1 MNFPTITRNNWMCCS
16 IILVFLALG
25 SPEPLQA
32 QENQKER
39 ITIQVKNQPIQKV
52 FDDLSK
58 QTGLKFFY
66 GEAIANRNV
75 QVNLKFKNAPVNSV
89 LNEITRQANLYF
101 KRENNTIAV
110 SLGNAGNAS
119 VPVTQDRKVT
129 GIITDERGEPII
141 GANVVVKG
149 TSNGTVTDLNG
160 QYSIEAN
167 GKSILLI
174 SYIGYLSEEVAVG
187 NNKTL
192 NIQLKE
198 DAQKLDEVVV
208 IGYGTQKRSNLSGAI
223 SKVTSEVIESKP
235 VTNVLSA
242 LQGEIPGMVIQR
254 SSGQPGNEDF
264 KMNIRGV
271 SSANGD
277 NAPLVLVDGIPGD
290 INMINPQD
298 IDAISVLKDASA
310 SIYGARA
317 AGGVVLI
324 TTKKGATGAP
334 KITYNG
340 NLSISKMTGM
350 MKAPTN
356 YEMAIMDN
364 EANIHNGSAPMYT
377 QELLDRILSNDPN
390 PIDHPLYGG
399 WKLFFTNTDW
409 MDELLNNGVQH
420 KHNLTISGGG
430 EKSNYYL
437 SAGYS
442 KQFGV
447 VKYADDNNTKYNL
460 RMNYDY
466 RITDWLKLETKVA
479 LDNNKRTDVGSNGAW
494 VIGEAILDMPNHPVY
509 NADGNF
515 FTQGGWSNAVALAKE
530 SETATFKTR
539 EMNGNF
545 RLIANIIDGLTLTA
559 QAGVNYKNKNNED
572 IAKAIPLYTWDNNI
586 TYYTGAGS
594 PEQSAV
600 DRTTEET
607 VYQNYTA
614 YLNYD
619 KNFGPDHHLDA
630 MLGMAYETEEVRM
643 FMARRD
649 NFISDELW
657 ELNLGGTGNMKNDA
671 KAEHWATGSTFARL
685 GYSFKNK
692 YILETNF
699 RYDGSSRFAPGN
711 RWRMFP
717 GVSAS
722 WRISQENFLKNSK
735 VFNELKLRA
744 SYGQTGNQE
753 GIRLYDYIQLLK
765 FRDDG
770 WGTKLIY
777 PFGNG
782 SQSQAMGLD
791 VLAGVDRTWE
801 ILENVNVGVDAAFLD
816 SRLGFSFDYFVK
828 MNNNML
834 IPVTYP
840 SMLGAEAPYS
850 NSGKLR
856 TNGFELTLN
865 WTDKIG
871 NVEYSAQFQLTD
883 AVFWQK
889 PSDFELA
896 ANDFYFSLM
905 EASQYIDKNSDIAF
919 GSGADDVSDGSY
931 LAPVNSDDWDEPW
944 KFIQS
949 TSYLLKKAEE
959 SGLTDDEIGR
969 WKAEAHFFRA
979 YNYWKLVKFY
989 GGVPKIEIP
998 LNTSSEQLYTP
1009 RSSQQEIID
1018 FIIDDLDKAI
1028 PLLPKQSQLTT
1039 EELGRTTQGA
1049 ALALKA
1055 RVSLYEGTWEKYHQG
1070 SNADMYIQSAIDAAQ
1085 ALVDSKEY
1093 ALFRDKGKESYKYL
1107 HILEGDDS
1115 KEVLLARRYYKLRV
1129 THNWT
1134 RELWFGAM
1142 VPTKNLAD
1150 MYLCNDGLPI
1160 DKSPLFKGF
1169 QYQTSEFENR
1179 DSRMEQTFIVPGSE
1193 VFFEGGL
1200 WTPTYP
1206 GFVGNSATRT
1216 GYMIRKFL
1224 DETLDAAQFI
1234 GEYDFKEFR
1243 YAEVLLI
1250 LAEALY
1256 EKNGQITDDQLDITI
1271 NDLRNRANMPHL
1283 TNAFV
1288 SANGLNMLEEIRRE
1302 RTVELAF
1309 EGYRRDD
1316 LRRWGTAETVLPLA
1330 IRGVKFVGTEYQQKF
1345 PELVIG
1351 QDIQVDSDGFIIAQP
1366 ASARKF
1372 QTPKHWLSPIPLQ
1385 QVQLSKG
1392 TLEQNPGW

>member
-1 MNFPTITRNNWMCCS
+1 MNFPTITRYNWMCCS
-16 IILVFLALG
+16 IILVFLALS
-25 SPEPLQA
+25 SPKPLQA

-75 QVNLKFKNAPVNSV
+75 QVNLKFKNAPINSV

-149 TSNGTVTDLNG
+149 TSKGTVTDLNG
-160 QYSIEAN
+160 EYSIEAN

-559 QAGVNYKNKNNED
+559 QAGVNY
-572 IAKAIPLYTWDNNI
+572 
-586 TYYTGAGS
+586 
-594 PEQSAV
+594 
-600 DRTTEET
+600 
-607 VYQNYTA
+607 
-614 YLNYD
+614 
-619 KNFGPDHHLDA
+619 
-630 MLGMAYETEEVRM
+630 
-643 FMARRD
+643 
-649 NFISDELW
+649 
-657 ELNLGGTGNMKNDA
+657 
-671 KAEHWATGSTFARL
+671 
-685 GYSFKNK
+685 
-692 YILETNF
+692 
-699 RYDGSSRFAPGN
+699 
-711 RWRMFP
+711 
-717 GVSAS
+717 
-722 WRISQENFLKNSK
+722 
-735 VFNELKLRA
+735 
-744 SYGQTGNQE
+744 
-753 GIRLYDYIQLLK
+753 
-765 FRDDG
+765 
-770 WGTKLIY
+770 
-777 PFGNG
+777 
-782 SQSQAMGLD
+782 
-791 VLAGVDRTWE
+791 
-801 ILENVNVGVDAAFLD
+801 
-816 SRLGFSFDYFVK
+816 
-828 MNNNML
+828 
-834 IPVTYP
+834 
-840 SMLGAEAPYS
+840 
-850 NSGKLR
+850 
-856 TNGFELTLN
+856 
-865 WTDKIG
+865 
-871 NVEYSAQFQLTD
+871 
-883 AVFWQK
+883 
-889 PSDFELA
+889 
-896 ANDFYFSLM
+896 
-905 EASQYIDKNSDIAF
+905 
-919 GSGADDVSDGSY
+919 
-931 LAPVNSDDWDEPW
+931 
-944 KFIQS
+944 
-949 TSYLLKKAEE
+949 
-959 SGLTDDEIGR
+959 
-969 WKAEAHFFRA
+969 
-979 YNYWKLVKFY
+979 
-989 GGVPKIEIP
+989 
-998 LNTSSEQLYTP
+998 
-1009 RSSQQEIID
+1009 
-1018 FIIDDLDKAI
+1018 
-1028 PLLPKQSQLTT
+1028 
-1039 EELGRTTQGA
+1039 
-1049 ALALKA
+1049 
-1055 RVSLYEGTWEKYHQG
+1055 
-1070 SNADMYIQSAIDAAQ
+1070 
-1085 ALVDSKEY
+1085 
-1093 ALFRDKGKESYKYL
+1093 
-1107 HILEGDDS
+1107 
-1115 KEVLLARRYYKLRV
+1115 
-1129 THNWT
+1129 
-1134 RELWFGAM
+1134 
-1142 VPTKNLAD
+1142 
-1150 MYLCNDGLPI
+1150 
-1160 DKSPLFKGF
+1160 
-1169 QYQTSEFENR
+1169 
-1179 DSRMEQTFIVPGSE
+1179 
-1193 VFFEGGL
+1193 
-1200 WTPTYP
+1200 
-1206 GFVGNSATRT
+1206 
-1216 GYMIRKFL
+1216 
-1224 DETLDAAQFI
+1224 
-1234 GEYDFKEFR
+1234 
-1243 YAEVLLI
+1243 
-1250 LAEALY
+1250 
-1256 EKNGQITDDQLDITI
+1256 
-1271 NDLRNRANMPHL
+1271 
-1283 TNAFV
+1283 
-1288 SANGLNMLEEIRRE
+1288 
-1302 RTVELAF
+1302 
-1309 EGYRRDD
+1309 
-1316 LRRWGTAETVLPLA
+1316 
-1330 IRGVKFVGTEYQQKF
+1330 
-1345 PELVIG
+1345 
-1351 QDIQVDSDGFIIAQP
+1351 
-1366 ASARKF
+1366 
-1372 QTPKHWLSPIPLQ
+1372 
-1385 QVQLSKG
+1385 
-1392 TLEQNPGW
+1392 

>member
-1 MNFPTITRNNWMCCS
+1 MNFPTITRYNWMCCS
-16 IILVFLALG
+16 IILVFLALS
-25 SPEPLQA
+25 SPKPLQA

-75 QVNLKFKNAPVNSV
+75 QVNLKFKNAPINSV

-149 TSNGTVTDLNG
+149 TSKGTVTDLNG
-160 QYSIEAN
+160 EYSIEAN

-515 FTQGGWSNAVALAKE
+515 FTQGGWSNAVAMAKE

-572 IAKAIPLYTWDNNI
+572 IAKAILIEPLV
-586 TYYTGAGS
+586 
-594 PEQSAV
+594 P
-600 DRTTEET
+600 
-607 VYQNYTA
+607 YQ
-614 YLNYD
+614 
-619 KNFGPDHHLDA
+619 
-630 MLGMAYETEEVRM
+630 R
-643 FMARRD
+643 
-649 NFISDELW
+649 
-657 ELNLGGTGNMKNDA
+657 
-671 KAEHWATGSTFARL
+671 
-685 GYSFKNK
+685 
-692 YILETNF
+692 
-699 RYDGSSRFAPGN
+699 
-711 RWRMFP
+711 
-717 GVSAS
+717 
-722 WRISQENFLKNSK
+722 
-735 VFNELKLRA
+735 
-744 SYGQTGNQE
+744 
-753 GIRLYDYIQLLK
+753 
-765 FRDDG
+765 
-770 WGTKLIY
+770 
-777 PFGNG
+777 
-782 SQSQAMGLD
+782 
-791 VLAGVDRTWE
+791 
-801 ILENVNVGVDAAFLD
+801 
-816 SRLGFSFDYFVK
+816 
-828 MNNNML
+828 
-834 IPVTYP
+834 
-840 SMLGAEAPYS
+840 
-850 NSGKLR
+850 
-856 TNGFELTLN
+856 
-865 WTDKIG
+865 
-871 NVEYSAQFQLTD
+871 
-883 AVFWQK
+883 
-889 PSDFELA
+889 
-896 ANDFYFSLM
+896 
-905 EASQYIDKNSDIAF
+905 
-919 GSGADDVSDGSY
+919 
-931 LAPVNSDDWDEPW
+931 
-944 KFIQS
+944 
-949 TSYLLKKAEE
+949 
-959 SGLTDDEIGR
+959 
-969 WKAEAHFFRA
+969 
-979 YNYWKLVKFY
+979 
-989 GGVPKIEIP
+989 
-998 LNTSSEQLYTP
+998 
-1009 RSSQQEIID
+1009 
-1018 FIIDDLDKAI
+1018 
-1028 PLLPKQSQLTT
+1028 
-1039 EELGRTTQGA
+1039 
-1049 ALALKA
+1049 
-1055 RVSLYEGTWEKYHQG
+1055 
-1070 SNADMYIQSAIDAAQ
+1070 
-1085 ALVDSKEY
+1085 
-1093 ALFRDKGKESYKYL
+1093 
-1107 HILEGDDS
+1107 
-1115 KEVLLARRYYKLRV
+1115 
-1129 THNWT
+1129 
-1134 RELWFGAM
+1134 
-1142 VPTKNLAD
+1142 
-1150 MYLCNDGLPI
+1150 
-1160 DKSPLFKGF
+1160 
-1169 QYQTSEFENR
+1169 
-1179 DSRMEQTFIVPGSE
+1179 
-1193 VFFEGGL
+1193 
-1200 WTPTYP
+1200 
-1206 GFVGNSATRT
+1206 
-1216 GYMIRKFL
+1216 
-1224 DETLDAAQFI
+1224 
-1234 GEYDFKEFR
+1234 
-1243 YAEVLLI
+1243 
-1250 LAEALY
+1250 
-1256 EKNGQITDDQLDITI
+1256 
-1271 NDLRNRANMPHL
+1271 
-1283 TNAFV
+1283 
-1288 SANGLNMLEEIRRE
+1288 
-1302 RTVELAF
+1302 
-1309 EGYRRDD
+1309 
-1316 LRRWGTAETVLPLA
+1316 
-1330 IRGVKFVGTEYQQKF
+1330 IRG
-1345 PELVIG
+1345 
-1351 QDIQVDSDGFIIAQP
+1351 
-1366 ASARKF
+1366 R
-1372 QTPKHWLSPIPLQ
+1372 
-1385 QVQLSKG
+1385 
-1392 TLEQNPGW
+1392 

>member
-1 MNFPTITRNNWMCCS
+1 MNFPTITRYNWMCCS
-16 IILVFLALG
+16 IILVFLALS

-75 QVNLKFKNAPVNSV
+75 QVNLKFKNAPINSV

-129 GIITDERGEPII
+129 GIITDEQGEPII

-149 TSNGTVTDLNG
+149 TSKGTVTDLNG
-160 QYSIEAN
+160 EYSIEAN

-277 NAPLVLVDGIPGD
+277 SAPLVLVDGIPGD

-545 RLIANIIDGLTLTA
+545 R
-559 QAGVNYKNKNNED
+559 
-572 IAKAIPLYTWDNNI
+572 
-586 TYYTGAGS
+586 
-594 PEQSAV
+594 
-600 DRTTEET
+600 
-607 VYQNYTA
+607 
-614 YLNYD
+614 
-619 KNFGPDHHLDA
+619 
-630 MLGMAYETEEVRM
+630 
-643 FMARRD
+643 
-649 NFISDELW
+649 
-657 ELNLGGTGNMKNDA
+657 
-671 KAEHWATGSTFARL
+671 
-685 GYSFKNK
+685 
-692 YILETNF
+692 
-699 RYDGSSRFAPGN
+699 
-711 RWRMFP
+711 
-717 GVSAS
+717 
-722 WRISQENFLKNSK
+722 
-735 VFNELKLRA
+735 
-744 SYGQTGNQE
+744 
-753 GIRLYDYIQLLK
+753 
-765 FRDDG
+765 
-770 WGTKLIY
+770 
-777 PFGNG
+777 
-782 SQSQAMGLD
+782 
-791 VLAGVDRTWE
+791 
-801 ILENVNVGVDAAFLD
+801 
-816 SRLGFSFDYFVK
+816 
-828 MNNNML
+828 
-834 IPVTYP
+834 
-840 SMLGAEAPYS
+840 
-850 NSGKLR
+850 
-856 TNGFELTLN
+856 
-865 WTDKIG
+865 
-871 NVEYSAQFQLTD
+871 
-883 AVFWQK
+883 
-889 PSDFELA
+889 
-896 ANDFYFSLM
+896 
-905 EASQYIDKNSDIAF
+905 
-919 GSGADDVSDGSY
+919 
-931 LAPVNSDDWDEPW
+931 
-944 KFIQS
+944 
-949 TSYLLKKAEE
+949 
-959 SGLTDDEIGR
+959 
-969 WKAEAHFFRA
+969 
-979 YNYWKLVKFY
+979 
-989 GGVPKIEIP
+989 
-998 LNTSSEQLYTP
+998 
-1009 RSSQQEIID
+1009 
-1018 FIIDDLDKAI
+1018 
-1028 PLLPKQSQLTT
+1028 
-1039 EELGRTTQGA
+1039 
-1049 ALALKA
+1049 
-1055 RVSLYEGTWEKYHQG
+1055 
-1070 SNADMYIQSAIDAAQ
+1070 
-1085 ALVDSKEY
+1085 
-1093 ALFRDKGKESYKYL
+1093 
-1107 HILEGDDS
+1107 
-1115 KEVLLARRYYKLRV
+1115 
-1129 THNWT
+1129 
-1134 RELWFGAM
+1134 
-1142 VPTKNLAD
+1142 
-1150 MYLCNDGLPI
+1150 
-1160 DKSPLFKGF
+1160 
-1169 QYQTSEFENR
+1169 
-1179 DSRMEQTFIVPGSE
+1179 
-1193 VFFEGGL
+1193 
-1200 WTPTYP
+1200 
-1206 GFVGNSATRT
+1206 
-1216 GYMIRKFL
+1216 
-1224 DETLDAAQFI
+1224 
-1234 GEYDFKEFR
+1234 
-1243 YAEVLLI
+1243 
-1250 LAEALY
+1250 
-1256 EKNGQITDDQLDITI
+1256 
-1271 NDLRNRANMPHL
+1271 
-1283 TNAFV
+1283 
-1288 SANGLNMLEEIRRE
+1288 
-1302 RTVELAF
+1302 
-1309 EGYRRDD
+1309 
-1316 LRRWGTAETVLPLA
+1316 
-1330 IRGVKFVGTEYQQKF
+1330 
-1345 PELVIG
+1345 
-1351 QDIQVDSDGFIIAQP
+1351 
-1366 ASARKF
+1366 
-1372 QTPKHWLSPIPLQ
+1372 
-1385 QVQLSKG
+1385 
-1392 TLEQNPGW
+1392 

>member
-1 MNFPTITRNNWMCCS
+1 MNFPTITRYNWMCCS
-16 IILVFLALG
+16 IILVFLALS
-25 SPEPLQA
+25 SPKPLQA

-75 QVNLKFKNAPVNSV
+75 QVNLKFKNAPINSV

-149 TSNGTVTDLNG
+149 TSKGTVTDLNG
-160 QYSIEAN
+160 EYSIEAN

-277 NAPLVLVDGIPGD
+277 SAPLVLVDGIPGD

-559 QAGVNYKNKNNED
+559 QAGVNY
-572 IAKAIPLYTWDNNI
+572 P
-586 TYYTGAGS
+586 
-594 PEQSAV
+594 
-600 DRTTEET
+600 
-607 VYQNYTA
+607 
-614 YLNYD
+614 
-619 KNFGPDHHLDA
+619 
-630 MLGMAYETEEVRM
+630 
-643 FMARRD
+643 
-649 NFISDELW
+649 
-657 ELNLGGTGNMKNDA
+657 
-671 KAEHWATGSTFARL
+671 
-685 GYSFKNK
+685 
-692 YILETNF
+692 
-699 RYDGSSRFAPGN
+699 
-711 RWRMFP
+711 
-717 GVSAS
+717 
-722 WRISQENFLKNSK
+722 
-735 VFNELKLRA
+735 
-744 SYGQTGNQE
+744 
-753 GIRLYDYIQLLK
+753 
-765 FRDDG
+765 
-770 WGTKLIY
+770 
-777 PFGNG
+777 
-782 SQSQAMGLD
+782 
-791 VLAGVDRTWE
+791 
-801 ILENVNVGVDAAFLD
+801 
-816 SRLGFSFDYFVK
+816 
-828 MNNNML
+828 
-834 IPVTYP
+834 
-840 SMLGAEAPYS
+840 
-850 NSGKLR
+850 
-856 TNGFELTLN
+856 
-865 WTDKIG
+865 
-871 NVEYSAQFQLTD
+871 
-883 AVFWQK
+883 
-889 PSDFELA
+889 
-896 ANDFYFSLM
+896 
-905 EASQYIDKNSDIAF
+905 
-919 GSGADDVSDGSY
+919 
-931 LAPVNSDDWDEPW
+931 
-944 KFIQS
+944 
-949 TSYLLKKAEE
+949 
-959 SGLTDDEIGR
+959 
-969 WKAEAHFFRA
+969 
-979 YNYWKLVKFY
+979 
-989 GGVPKIEIP
+989 
-998 LNTSSEQLYTP
+998 
-1009 RSSQQEIID
+1009 
-1018 FIIDDLDKAI
+1018 
-1028 PLLPKQSQLTT
+1028 
-1039 EELGRTTQGA
+1039 
-1049 ALALKA
+1049 
-1055 RVSLYEGTWEKYHQG
+1055 
-1070 SNADMYIQSAIDAAQ
+1070 
-1085 ALVDSKEY
+1085 
-1093 ALFRDKGKESYKYL
+1093 
-1107 HILEGDDS
+1107 
-1115 KEVLLARRYYKLRV
+1115 
-1129 THNWT
+1129 
-1134 RELWFGAM
+1134 
-1142 VPTKNLAD
+1142 
-1150 MYLCNDGLPI
+1150 
-1160 DKSPLFKGF
+1160 
-1169 QYQTSEFENR
+1169 
-1179 DSRMEQTFIVPGSE
+1179 
-1193 VFFEGGL
+1193 
-1200 WTPTYP
+1200 
-1206 GFVGNSATRT
+1206 
-1216 GYMIRKFL
+1216 
-1224 DETLDAAQFI
+1224 
-1234 GEYDFKEFR
+1234 
-1243 YAEVLLI
+1243 
-1250 LAEALY
+1250 
-1256 EKNGQITDDQLDITI
+1256 
-1271 NDLRNRANMPHL
+1271 
-1283 TNAFV
+1283 
-1288 SANGLNMLEEIRRE
+1288 
-1302 RTVELAF
+1302 
-1309 EGYRRDD
+1309 
-1316 LRRWGTAETVLPLA
+1316 
-1330 IRGVKFVGTEYQQKF
+1330 
-1345 PELVIG
+1345 
-1351 QDIQVDSDGFIIAQP
+1351 
-1366 ASARKF
+1366 
-1372 QTPKHWLSPIPLQ
+1372 
-1385 QVQLSKG
+1385 
-1392 TLEQNPGW
+1392 

>member
-1 MNFPTITRNNWMCCS
+1 MNFPTITRYNWMCCS
-16 IILVFLALG
+16 IILVFLALS

-75 QVNLKFKNAPVNSV
+75 QVNLKFKNAPINSV

-129 GIITDERGEPII
+129 GIITDEQGEPII

-149 TSNGTVTDLNG
+149 TSKGTVTDLNG
-160 QYSIEAN
+160 EYSIEAN

-277 NAPLVLVDGIPGD
+277 SAPLVLVDGIPGD

-586 TYYTGAGS
+586 T
-594 PEQSAV
+594 
-600 DRTTEET
+600 
-607 VYQNYTA
+607 
-614 YLNYD
+614 
-619 KNFGPDHHLDA
+619 
-630 MLGMAYETEEVRM
+630 
-643 FMARRD
+643 
-649 NFISDELW
+649 
-657 ELNLGGTGNMKNDA
+657 
-671 KAEHWATGSTFARL
+671 
-685 GYSFKNK
+685 
-692 YILETNF
+692 
-699 RYDGSSRFAPGN
+699 
-711 RWRMFP
+711 
-717 GVSAS
+717 
-722 WRISQENFLKNSK
+722 
-735 VFNELKLRA
+735 
-744 SYGQTGNQE
+744 
-753 GIRLYDYIQLLK
+753 
-765 FRDDG
+765 
-770 WGTKLIY
+770 
-777 PFGNG
+777 
-782 SQSQAMGLD
+782 
-791 VLAGVDRTWE
+791 
-801 ILENVNVGVDAAFLD
+801 
-816 SRLGFSFDYFVK
+816 
-828 MNNNML
+828 
-834 IPVTYP
+834 
-840 SMLGAEAPYS
+840 
-850 NSGKLR
+850 
-856 TNGFELTLN
+856 
-865 WTDKIG
+865 
-871 NVEYSAQFQLTD
+871 
-883 AVFWQK
+883 
-889 PSDFELA
+889 
-896 ANDFYFSLM
+896 
-905 EASQYIDKNSDIAF
+905 
-919 GSGADDVSDGSY
+919 
-931 LAPVNSDDWDEPW
+931 
-944 KFIQS
+944 
-949 TSYLLKKAEE
+949 
-959 SGLTDDEIGR
+959 
-969 WKAEAHFFRA
+969 
-979 YNYWKLVKFY
+979 
-989 GGVPKIEIP
+989 
-998 LNTSSEQLYTP
+998 
-1009 RSSQQEIID
+1009 
-1018 FIIDDLDKAI
+1018 
-1028 PLLPKQSQLTT
+1028 
-1039 EELGRTTQGA
+1039 
-1049 ALALKA
+1049 
-1055 RVSLYEGTWEKYHQG
+1055 
-1070 SNADMYIQSAIDAAQ
+1070 
-1085 ALVDSKEY
+1085 
-1093 ALFRDKGKESYKYL
+1093 
-1107 HILEGDDS
+1107 
-1115 KEVLLARRYYKLRV
+1115 
-1129 THNWT
+1129 
-1134 RELWFGAM
+1134 
-1142 VPTKNLAD
+1142 
-1150 MYLCNDGLPI
+1150 
-1160 DKSPLFKGF
+1160 
-1169 QYQTSEFENR
+1169 
-1179 DSRMEQTFIVPGSE
+1179 
-1193 VFFEGGL
+1193 
-1200 WTPTYP
+1200 
-1206 GFVGNSATRT
+1206 
-1216 GYMIRKFL
+1216 
-1224 DETLDAAQFI
+1224 
-1234 GEYDFKEFR
+1234 
-1243 YAEVLLI
+1243 
-1250 LAEALY
+1250 
-1256 EKNGQITDDQLDITI
+1256 
-1271 NDLRNRANMPHL
+1271 
-1283 TNAFV
+1283 
-1288 SANGLNMLEEIRRE
+1288 
-1302 RTVELAF
+1302 
-1309 EGYRRDD
+1309 
-1316 LRRWGTAETVLPLA
+1316 
-1330 IRGVKFVGTEYQQKF
+1330 
-1345 PELVIG
+1345 
-1351 QDIQVDSDGFIIAQP
+1351 
-1366 ASARKF
+1366 
-1372 QTPKHWLSPIPLQ
+1372 
-1385 QVQLSKG
+1385 
-1392 TLEQNPGW
+1392 

>member
-1 MNFPTITRNNWMCCS
+1 MNFPTITRYNWMCCS
-16 IILVFLALG
+16 IILVFLALS
-25 SPEPLQA
+25 SPKPLQA

-75 QVNLKFKNAPVNSV
+75 QVNLKFKNAPINSV

-149 TSNGTVTDLNG
+149 TSKGTVTDLNG
-160 QYSIEAN
+160 EYSIEAN

-277 NAPLVLVDGIPGD
+277 SAPLVLVDGIPGD

-559 QAGVNYKNKNNED
+559 
-572 IAKAIPLYTWDNNI
+572 
-586 TYYTGAGS
+586 
-594 PEQSAV
+594 
-600 DRTTEET
+600 
-607 VYQNYTA
+607 
-614 YLNYD
+614 
-619 KNFGPDHHLDA
+619 
-630 MLGMAYETEEVRM
+630 
-643 FMARRD
+643 
-649 NFISDELW
+649 
-657 ELNLGGTGNMKNDA
+657 
-671 KAEHWATGSTFARL
+671 
-685 GYSFKNK
+685 
-692 YILETNF
+692 
-699 RYDGSSRFAPGN
+699 
-711 RWRMFP
+711 
-717 GVSAS
+717 
-722 WRISQENFLKNSK
+722 
-735 VFNELKLRA
+735 
-744 SYGQTGNQE
+744 
-753 GIRLYDYIQLLK
+753 
-765 FRDDG
+765 
-770 WGTKLIY
+770 
-777 PFGNG
+777 
-782 SQSQAMGLD
+782 
-791 VLAGVDRTWE
+791 
-801 ILENVNVGVDAAFLD
+801 
-816 SRLGFSFDYFVK
+816 
-828 MNNNML
+828 
-834 IPVTYP
+834 
-840 SMLGAEAPYS
+840 
-850 NSGKLR
+850 
-856 TNGFELTLN
+856 
-865 WTDKIG
+865 
-871 NVEYSAQFQLTD
+871 
-883 AVFWQK
+883 
-889 PSDFELA
+889 
-896 ANDFYFSLM
+896 
-905 EASQYIDKNSDIAF
+905 
-919 GSGADDVSDGSY
+919 
-931 LAPVNSDDWDEPW
+931 
-944 KFIQS
+944 
-949 TSYLLKKAEE
+949 
-959 SGLTDDEIGR
+959 
-969 WKAEAHFFRA
+969 
-979 YNYWKLVKFY
+979 
-989 GGVPKIEIP
+989 
-998 LNTSSEQLYTP
+998 
-1009 RSSQQEIID
+1009 
-1018 FIIDDLDKAI
+1018 
-1028 PLLPKQSQLTT
+1028 
-1039 EELGRTTQGA
+1039 
-1049 ALALKA
+1049 
-1055 RVSLYEGTWEKYHQG
+1055 
-1070 SNADMYIQSAIDAAQ
+1070 
-1085 ALVDSKEY
+1085 
-1093 ALFRDKGKESYKYL
+1093 
-1107 HILEGDDS
+1107 
-1115 KEVLLARRYYKLRV
+1115 
-1129 THNWT
+1129 
-1134 RELWFGAM
+1134 
-1142 VPTKNLAD
+1142 
-1150 MYLCNDGLPI
+1150 
-1160 DKSPLFKGF
+1160 
-1169 QYQTSEFENR
+1169 
-1179 DSRMEQTFIVPGSE
+1179 
-1193 VFFEGGL
+1193 
-1200 WTPTYP
+1200 
-1206 GFVGNSATRT
+1206 
-1216 GYMIRKFL
+1216 
-1224 DETLDAAQFI
+1224 
-1234 GEYDFKEFR
+1234 
-1243 YAEVLLI
+1243 
-1250 LAEALY
+1250 
-1256 EKNGQITDDQLDITI
+1256 
-1271 NDLRNRANMPHL
+1271 
-1283 TNAFV
+1283 
-1288 SANGLNMLEEIRRE
+1288 
-1302 RTVELAF
+1302 
-1309 EGYRRDD
+1309 
-1316 LRRWGTAETVLPLA
+1316 
-1330 IRGVKFVGTEYQQKF
+1330 
-1345 PELVIG
+1345 
-1351 QDIQVDSDGFIIAQP
+1351 
-1366 ASARKF
+1366 
-1372 QTPKHWLSPIPLQ
+1372 
-1385 QVQLSKG
+1385 
-1392 TLEQNPGW
+1392 

>member
-1 MNFPTITRNNWMCCS
+1 MNFPTITRYNWMCCS
-16 IILVFLALG
+16 IILVFLALS
-25 SPEPLQA
+25 SPKPLQA

-75 QVNLKFKNAPVNSV
+75 QVNLKFKNAPINSV

-149 TSNGTVTDLNG
+149 TSKGTVTDLNG
-160 QYSIEAN
+160 EYSIEAN

-277 NAPLVLVDGIPGD
+277 SAPLVLVDGIPGD

-559 QAGVNYKNKNNED
+559 QAGVNYKNKNNE
-572 IAKAIPLYTWDNNI
+572 
-586 TYYTGAGS
+586 
-594 PEQSAV
+594 
-600 DRTTEET
+600 
-607 VYQNYTA
+607 
-614 YLNYD
+614 
-619 KNFGPDHHLDA
+619 
-630 MLGMAYETEEVRM
+630 
-643 FMARRD
+643 
-649 NFISDELW
+649 
-657 ELNLGGTGNMKNDA
+657 
-671 KAEHWATGSTFARL
+671 
-685 GYSFKNK
+685 
-692 YILETNF
+692 
-699 RYDGSSRFAPGN
+699 
-711 RWRMFP
+711 
-717 GVSAS
+717 
-722 WRISQENFLKNSK
+722 
-735 VFNELKLRA
+735 
-744 SYGQTGNQE
+744 
-753 GIRLYDYIQLLK
+753 
-765 FRDDG
+765 
-770 WGTKLIY
+770 
-777 PFGNG
+777 
-782 SQSQAMGLD
+782 
-791 VLAGVDRTWE
+791 
-801 ILENVNVGVDAAFLD
+801 
-816 SRLGFSFDYFVK
+816 
-828 MNNNML
+828 
-834 IPVTYP
+834 
-840 SMLGAEAPYS
+840 
-850 NSGKLR
+850 
-856 TNGFELTLN
+856 
-865 WTDKIG
+865 
-871 NVEYSAQFQLTD
+871 
-883 AVFWQK
+883 
-889 PSDFELA
+889 
-896 ANDFYFSLM
+896 
-905 EASQYIDKNSDIAF
+905 
-919 GSGADDVSDGSY
+919 
-931 LAPVNSDDWDEPW
+931 
-944 KFIQS
+944 
-949 TSYLLKKAEE
+949 
-959 SGLTDDEIGR
+959 
-969 WKAEAHFFRA
+969 
-979 YNYWKLVKFY
+979 
-989 GGVPKIEIP
+989 
-998 LNTSSEQLYTP
+998 
-1009 RSSQQEIID
+1009 
-1018 FIIDDLDKAI
+1018 
-1028 PLLPKQSQLTT
+1028 
-1039 EELGRTTQGA
+1039 
-1049 ALALKA
+1049 
-1055 RVSLYEGTWEKYHQG
+1055 
-1070 SNADMYIQSAIDAAQ
+1070 
-1085 ALVDSKEY
+1085 
-1093 ALFRDKGKESYKYL
+1093 
-1107 HILEGDDS
+1107 
-1115 KEVLLARRYYKLRV
+1115 
-1129 THNWT
+1129 
-1134 RELWFGAM
+1134 
-1142 VPTKNLAD
+1142 
-1150 MYLCNDGLPI
+1150 
-1160 DKSPLFKGF
+1160 
-1169 QYQTSEFENR
+1169 
-1179 DSRMEQTFIVPGSE
+1179 
-1193 VFFEGGL
+1193 
-1200 WTPTYP
+1200 
-1206 GFVGNSATRT
+1206 
-1216 GYMIRKFL
+1216 
-1224 DETLDAAQFI
+1224 
-1234 GEYDFKEFR
+1234 
-1243 YAEVLLI
+1243 
-1250 LAEALY
+1250 
-1256 EKNGQITDDQLDITI
+1256 
-1271 NDLRNRANMPHL
+1271 
-1283 TNAFV
+1283 
-1288 SANGLNMLEEIRRE
+1288 
-1302 RTVELAF
+1302 
-1309 EGYRRDD
+1309 
-1316 LRRWGTAETVLPLA
+1316 
-1330 IRGVKFVGTEYQQKF
+1330 
-1345 PELVIG
+1345 
-1351 QDIQVDSDGFIIAQP
+1351 
-1366 ASARKF
+1366 
-1372 QTPKHWLSPIPLQ
+1372 
-1385 QVQLSKG
+1385 
-1392 TLEQNPGW
+1392 

>member
-1 MNFPTITRNNWMCCS
+1 MNFPTITRYNWMCCS
-16 IILVFLALG
+16 IILVFLALS
-25 SPEPLQA
+25 SPKPLQA

-75 QVNLKFKNAPVNSV
+75 QVNLKFKNAPINSV

-149 TSNGTVTDLNG
+149 TSKGTVTDLNG
-160 QYSIEAN
+160 EYSIEAN

-277 NAPLVLVDGIPGD
+277 SAPLVLVDGIPGD

-586 TYYTGAGS
+586 TYYTC
-594 PEQSAV
+594 
-600 DRTTEET
+600 
-607 VYQNYTA
+607 
-614 YLNYD
+614 L
-619 KNFGPDHHLDA
+619 
-630 MLGMAYETEEVRM
+630 
-643 FMARRD
+643 
-649 NFISDELW
+649 
-657 ELNLGGTGNMKNDA
+657 
-671 KAEHWATGSTFARL
+671 
-685 GYSFKNK
+685 
-692 YILETNF
+692 
-699 RYDGSSRFAPGN
+699 
-711 RWRMFP
+711 
-717 GVSAS
+717 
-722 WRISQENFLKNSK
+722 
-735 VFNELKLRA
+735 
-744 SYGQTGNQE
+744 
-753 GIRLYDYIQLLK
+753 
-765 FRDDG
+765 
-770 WGTKLIY
+770 
-777 PFGNG
+777 
-782 SQSQAMGLD
+782 
-791 VLAGVDRTWE
+791 
-801 ILENVNVGVDAAFLD
+801 
-816 SRLGFSFDYFVK
+816 
-828 MNNNML
+828 
-834 IPVTYP
+834 
-840 SMLGAEAPYS
+840 
-850 NSGKLR
+850 
-856 TNGFELTLN
+856 
-865 WTDKIG
+865 
-871 NVEYSAQFQLTD
+871 
-883 AVFWQK
+883 
-889 PSDFELA
+889 
-896 ANDFYFSLM
+896 
-905 EASQYIDKNSDIAF
+905 
-919 GSGADDVSDGSY
+919 
-931 LAPVNSDDWDEPW
+931 
-944 KFIQS
+944 
-949 TSYLLKKAEE
+949 
-959 SGLTDDEIGR
+959 
-969 WKAEAHFFRA
+969 
-979 YNYWKLVKFY
+979 
-989 GGVPKIEIP
+989 
-998 LNTSSEQLYTP
+998 LYT
-1009 RSSQQEIID
+1009 
-1018 FIIDDLDKAI
+1018 
-1028 PLLPKQSQLTT
+1028 
-1039 EELGRTTQGA
+1039 
-1049 ALALKA
+1049 
-1055 RVSLYEGTWEKYHQG
+1055 
-1070 SNADMYIQSAIDAAQ
+1070 
-1085 ALVDSKEY
+1085 
-1093 ALFRDKGKESYKYL
+1093 
-1107 HILEGDDS
+1107 
-1115 KEVLLARRYYKLRV
+1115 
-1129 THNWT
+1129 
-1134 RELWFGAM
+1134 
-1142 VPTKNLAD
+1142 
-1150 MYLCNDGLPI
+1150 
-1160 DKSPLFKGF
+1160 SP
-1169 QYQTSEFENR
+1169 SPR
-1179 DSRMEQTFIVPGSE
+1179 DS
-1193 VFFEGGL
+1193 
-1200 WTPTYP
+1200 
-1206 GFVGNSATRT
+1206 
-1216 GYMIRKFL
+1216 
-1224 DETLDAAQFI
+1224 
-1234 GEYDFKEFR
+1234 
-1243 YAEVLLI
+1243 
-1250 LAEALY
+1250 
-1256 EKNGQITDDQLDITI
+1256 
-1271 NDLRNRANMPHL
+1271 
-1283 TNAFV
+1283 
-1288 SANGLNMLEEIRRE
+1288 
-1302 RTVELAF
+1302 
-1309 EGYRRDD
+1309 
-1316 LRRWGTAETVLPLA
+1316 
-1330 IRGVKFVGTEYQQKF
+1330 
-1345 PELVIG
+1345 
-1351 QDIQVDSDGFIIAQP
+1351 
-1366 ASARKF
+1366 
-1372 QTPKHWLSPIPLQ
+1372 
-1385 QVQLSKG
+1385 
-1392 TLEQNPGW
+1392 

>member
-1 MNFPTITRNNWMCCS
+1 M
-16 IILVFLALG
+16 
-25 SPEPLQA
+25 
-32 QENQKER
+32 
-39 ITIQVKNQPIQKV
+39 
-52 FDDLSK
+52 
-58 QTGLKFFY
+58 
-66 GEAIANRNV
+66 
-75 QVNLKFKNAPVNSV
+75 
-89 LNEITRQANLYF
+89 NEITRQANLYF

-149 TSNGTVTDLNG
+149 TSKGTVTDLNG
-160 QYSIEAN
+160 EYSIEAN

-643 FMARRD
+643 FMHAV
-649 NFISDELW
+649 I
-657 ELNLGGTGNMKNDA
+657 T
-671 KAEHWATGSTFARL
+671 
-685 GYSFKNK
+685 
-692 YILETNF
+692 
-699 RYDGSSRFAPGN
+699 SSR
-711 RWRMFP
+711 M
-717 GVSAS
+717 SC
-722 WRISQENFLKNSK
+722 
-735 VFNELKLRA
+735 
-744 SYGQTGNQE
+744 
-753 GIRLYDYIQLLK
+753 
-765 FRDDG
+765 
-770 WGTKLIY
+770 
-777 PFGNG
+777 G
-782 SQSQAMGLD
+782 SL
-791 VLAGVDRTWE
+791 
-801 ILENVNVGVDAAFLD
+801 
-816 SRLGFSFDYFVK
+816 
-828 MNNNML
+828 
-834 IPVTYP
+834 
-840 SMLGAEAPYS
+840 
-850 NSGKLR
+850 
-856 TNGFELTLN
+856 
-865 WTDKIG
+865 
-871 NVEYSAQFQLTD
+871 
-883 AVFWQK
+883 
-889 PSDFELA
+889 
-896 ANDFYFSLM
+896 
-905 EASQYIDKNSDIAF
+905 
-919 GSGADDVSDGSY
+919 
-931 LAPVNSDDWDEPW
+931 
-944 KFIQS
+944 
-949 TSYLLKKAEE
+949 
-959 SGLTDDEIGR
+959 
-969 WKAEAHFFRA
+969 
-979 YNYWKLVKFY
+979 
-989 GGVPKIEIP
+989 
-998 LNTSSEQLYTP
+998 
-1009 RSSQQEIID
+1009 
-1018 FIIDDLDKAI
+1018 
-1028 PLLPKQSQLTT
+1028 
-1039 EELGRTTQGA
+1039 
-1049 ALALKA
+1049 
-1055 RVSLYEGTWEKYHQG
+1055 
-1070 SNADMYIQSAIDAAQ
+1070 
-1085 ALVDSKEY
+1085 
-1093 ALFRDKGKESYKYL
+1093 
-1107 HILEGDDS
+1107 
-1115 KEVLLARRYYKLRV
+1115 
-1129 THNWT
+1129 
-1134 RELWFGAM
+1134 
-1142 VPTKNLAD
+1142 
-1150 MYLCNDGLPI
+1150 
-1160 DKSPLFKGF
+1160 
-1169 QYQTSEFENR
+1169 TSEAR
-1179 DSRMEQTFIVPGSE
+1179 
-1193 VFFEGGL
+1193 
-1200 WTPTYP
+1200 
-1206 GFVGNSATRT
+1206 
-1216 GYMIRKFL
+1216 
-1224 DETLDAAQFI
+1224 
-1234 GEYDFKEFR
+1234 
-1243 YAEVLLI
+1243 
-1250 LAEALY
+1250 
-1256 EKNGQITDDQLDITI
+1256 
-1271 NDLRNRANMPHL
+1271 
-1283 TNAFV
+1283 
-1288 SANGLNMLEEIRRE
+1288 EI
-1302 RTVELAF
+1302 
-1309 EGYRRDD
+1309 
-1316 LRRWGTAETVLPLA
+1316 
-1330 IRGVKFVGTEYQQKF
+1330 
-1345 PELVIG
+1345 
-1351 QDIQVDSDGFIIAQP
+1351 
-1366 ASARKF
+1366 
-1372 QTPKHWLSPIPLQ
+1372 
-1385 QVQLSKG
+1385 
-1392 TLEQNPGW
+1392 

>member
-1 MNFPTITRNNWMCCS
+1 MNFPTITRYNWMCCS
-16 IILVFLALG
+16 IILVFLALS
-25 SPEPLQA
+25 SPKPLQA

-75 QVNLKFKNAPVNSV
+75 QVNLKFKNAPINSV

-149 TSNGTVTDLNG
+149 TSKGTVTDLNG
-160 QYSIEAN
+160 EYSIEAN

-310 SIYGARA
+310 SIYALSLPG
-317 AGGVVLI
+317 
-324 TTKKGATGAP
+324 TMGATGAP

-572 IAKAIPLYTWDNNI
+572 IAKAIPLYTWQI
-586 TYYTGAGS
+586 
-594 PEQSAV
+594 
-600 DRTTEET
+600 
-607 VYQNYTA
+607 
-614 YLNYD
+614 
-619 KNFGPDHHLDA
+619 
-630 MLGMAYETEEVRM
+630 
-643 FMARRD
+643 
-649 NFISDELW
+649 
-657 ELNLGGTGNMKNDA
+657 
-671 KAEHWATGSTFARL
+671 
-685 GYSFKNK
+685 
-692 YILETNF
+692 
-699 RYDGSSRFAPGN
+699 AP
-711 RWRMFP
+711 
-717 GVSAS
+717 
-722 WRISQENFLKNSK
+722 
-735 VFNELKLRA
+735 
-744 SYGQTGNQE
+744 
-753 GIRLYDYIQLLK
+753 
-765 FRDDG
+765 
-770 WGTKLIY
+770 
-777 PFGNG
+777 
-782 SQSQAMGLD
+782 
-791 VLAGVDRTWE
+791 
-801 ILENVNVGVDAAFLD
+801 
-816 SRLGFSFDYFVK
+816 
-828 MNNNML
+828 
-834 IPVTYP
+834 
-840 SMLGAEAPYS
+840 
-850 NSGKLR
+850 
-856 TNGFELTLN
+856 
-865 WTDKIG
+865 
-871 NVEYSAQFQLTD
+871 
-883 AVFWQK
+883 
-889 PSDFELA
+889 
-896 ANDFYFSLM
+896 
-905 EASQYIDKNSDIAF
+905 
-919 GSGADDVSDGSY
+919 
-931 LAPVNSDDWDEPW
+931 
-944 KFIQS
+944 
-949 TSYLLKKAEE
+949 
-959 SGLTDDEIGR
+959 
-969 WKAEAHFFRA
+969 
-979 YNYWKLVKFY
+979 
-989 GGVPKIEIP
+989 
-998 LNTSSEQLYTP
+998 
-1009 RSSQQEIID
+1009 
-1018 FIIDDLDKAI
+1018 
-1028 PLLPKQSQLTT
+1028 
-1039 EELGRTTQGA
+1039 
-1049 ALALKA
+1049 
-1055 RVSLYEGTWEKYHQG
+1055 
-1070 SNADMYIQSAIDAAQ
+1070 
-1085 ALVDSKEY
+1085 
-1093 ALFRDKGKESYKYL
+1093 
-1107 HILEGDDS
+1107 
-1115 KEVLLARRYYKLRV
+1115 
-1129 THNWT
+1129 
-1134 RELWFGAM
+1134 
-1142 VPTKNLAD
+1142 
-1150 MYLCNDGLPI
+1150 
-1160 DKSPLFKGF
+1160 
-1169 QYQTSEFENR
+1169 
-1179 DSRMEQTFIVPGSE
+1179 
-1193 VFFEGGL
+1193 
-1200 WTPTYP
+1200 
-1206 GFVGNSATRT
+1206 
-1216 GYMIRKFL
+1216 
-1224 DETLDAAQFI
+1224 
-1234 GEYDFKEFR
+1234 
-1243 YAEVLLI
+1243 
-1250 LAEALY
+1250 
-1256 EKNGQITDDQLDITI
+1256 
-1271 NDLRNRANMPHL
+1271 
-1283 TNAFV
+1283 
-1288 SANGLNMLEEIRRE
+1288 
-1302 RTVELAF
+1302 
-1309 EGYRRDD
+1309 
-1316 LRRWGTAETVLPLA
+1316 
-1330 IRGVKFVGTEYQQKF
+1330 
-1345 PELVIG
+1345 
-1351 QDIQVDSDGFIIAQP
+1351 
-1366 ASARKF
+1366 
-1372 QTPKHWLSPIPLQ
+1372 
-1385 QVQLSKG
+1385 
-1392 TLEQNPGW
+1392 

>member
-16 IILVFLALG
+16 IILGFLALG

-198 DAQKLDEVVV
+198 DTQKLDEVVV

-223 SKVTSEVIESKP
+223 SKISSEVIDSKP

-242 LQGEIPGMVIQR
+242 LQGEIPGMVVQR
-254 SSGQPGNEDF
+254 TSGQPGNEEFDL
-264 KMNIRGV
+264 NVRGA
-271 SSANGD
+271 SSTNGG
-277 NAPLVLVDGIPGD
+277 NTPLVLVDGIPGD
-290 INMINPQD
+290 MNMINPQD
-298 IDAISVLKDASA
+298 IEAISVLKDASA
-310 SIYGARA
+310 SIYGSRA

-324 TTKKGATGAP
+324 TTKKGKSGAP
-334 KITYNG
+334 KLTYNG
-340 NLSISKMTGM
+340 NLAITKMTGI

-364 EANIHNGSAPMYT
+364 EANIHNGAAPLYT
-377 QELLDRILSNDPN
+377 QELLDRILANDPN
-390 PIDHPLYGG
+390 PIDHPTQPG

-409 MDELLNNGVQH
+409 MDELLTNGVQH
-420 KHNLTISGGG
+420 RHNLTISGGG

-466 RITDWLKLETKVA
+466 RLAKWLKLETKVS
-479 LDNNKRTDVGSNGAW
+479 LDNQKRTDIGSNGAW
-494 VIGEAILDMPNHPVY
+494 VIGEAMFDMPNFPIY
-509 NADGNF
+509 NANGEF
-515 FTQGGWSNAVALAKE
+515 FTQGGWSNAIALAKE
-530 SETATFKTR
+530 SETATFNTR

-545 RLIANIIDGLTLTA
+545 RLIADITDGLVFNA
-559 QAGVNYKNKNNED
+559 QVGLNYKNKNNED
-572 IAKAIPLYTWDNNI
+572 IAKAIPLYTWDGDIN
-586 TYYTGAGS
+586 YYTGAGS

-607 VYQNYTA
+607 IYQNYTA
-614 YLNYD
+614 YLNYN
-619 KNFGPDHHLDA
+619 KNFGLDHHLDA
-630 MLGMAYETEEVRM
+630 MLGMAYEAEEVRM

-649 NFISDELW
+649 NFITDELW

-671 KAEHWATGSTFARL
+671 RAEHWATSSAFARI

-722 WRISQENFLKNSK
+722 WRISQEEFLKSSK

-770 WGTKLIY
+770 WGTKLTY
-777 PFGNG
+777 PFGSG
-782 SQSQAMGLD
+782 SQTQAMGLD
-791 VLAGVDRTWE
+791 VLAGVNRTWE
-801 ILENVNVGVDAAFLD
+801 ILENINAGIDAAFLD

-840 SMLGAEAPYS
+840 SMLGATPPDT

-871 NVEYSAQFQLTD
+871 NVEYSAQFQLSD
-883 AVFWQK
+883 A
-889 PSDFELA
+889 
-896 ANDFYFSLM
+896 
-905 EASQYIDKNSDIAF
+905 KN
-919 GSGADDVSDGSY
+919 
-931 LAPVNSDDWDEPW
+931 
-944 KFIQS
+944 
-949 TSYLLKKAEE
+949 
-959 SGLTDDEIGR
+959 
-969 WKAEAHFFRA
+969 
-979 YNYWKLVKFY
+979 KLVEY
-989 GGVPKIEIP
+989 GGSDTYELG
-998 LNTSSEQLYTP
+998 LNKTREGYPINSYFAYVYDGVVKDQA
-1009 RSSQQEIID
+1009 
-1018 FIIDDLDKAI
+1018 DLDAYKK
-1028 PLLPKQSQLTT
+1028 L
-1039 EELGRTTQGA
+1039 
-1049 ALALKA
+1049 
-1055 RVSLYEGTWEKYHQG
+1055 EGVP
-1070 SNADMYIQSAIDAAQ
+1070 SNIGIGDAKFKD
-1085 ALVDSKEY
+1085 LNGDGKISTY
-1093 ALFRDKGKESYKYL
+1093 GDK
-1107 HILEGDDS
+1107 EGDDGDAKYVGS
-1115 KEVLLARRYYKLRV
+1115 TTPRYTFGLNLGAKWNNFDISVFFQGVAKRTLFREGEFSMPWSDWWRYPPQFYYGQTWNEDRQDAYYPRLTHGDIRHWNYQASTMQKINAAYVRLKNIQIGYTLPKSLLQKIGIERTRFYVSGQDLFEIHGVKGGWDPESDTGGFNYPFQRYYS
-1129 THNWT
+1129 
-1134 RELWFGAM
+1134 FG
-1142 VPTKNLAD
+1142 
-1150 MYLCNDGLPI
+1150 I
-1160 DKSPLFKGF
+1160 DL
-1169 QYQTSEFENR
+1169 
-1179 DSRMEQTFIVPGSE
+1179 TF
-1193 VFFEGGL
+1193 
-1200 WTPTYP
+1200 
-1206 GFVGNSATRT
+1206 
-1216 GYMIRKFL
+1216 
-1224 DETLDAAQFI
+1224 
-1234 GEYDFKEFR
+1234 
-1243 YAEVLLI
+1243 
-1250 LAEALY
+1250 
-1256 EKNGQITDDQLDITI
+1256 
-1271 NDLRNRANMPHL
+1271 
-1283 TNAFV
+1283 
-1288 SANGLNMLEEIRRE
+1288 
-1302 RTVELAF
+1302 
-1309 EGYRRDD
+1309 
-1316 LRRWGTAETVLPLA
+1316 
-1330 IRGVKFVGTEYQQKF
+1330 
-1345 PELVIG
+1345 
-1351 QDIQVDSDGFIIAQP
+1351 
-1366 ASARKF
+1366 
-1372 QTPKHWLSPIPLQ
+1372 
-1385 QVQLSKG
+1385 
-1392 TLEQNPGW
+1392 

>member
-1 MNFPTITRNNWMCCS
+1 MNFPTITRYNWMCCS
-16 IILVFLALG
+16 IILVFLALS
-25 SPEPLQA
+25 SPKPLQA

-75 QVNLKFKNAPVNSV
+75 QVNLKFKNAPINSV

-149 TSNGTVTDLNG
+149 TSKGTVTDLNG
-160 QYSIEAN
+160 EYSIEAN

-277 NAPLVLVDGIPGD
+277 SAPLVLVDGIPGD

-572 IAKAIPLYTWDNNI
+572 IAKAIPLYT
-586 TYYTGAGS
+586 
-594 PEQSAV
+594 
-600 DRTTEET
+600 
-607 VYQNYTA
+607 
-614 YLNYD
+614 
-619 KNFGPDHHLDA
+619 
-630 MLGMAYETEEVRM
+630 
-643 FMARRD
+643 
-649 NFISDELW
+649 
-657 ELNLGGTGNMKNDA
+657 
-671 KAEHWATGSTFARL
+671 
-685 GYSFKNK
+685 
-692 YILETNF
+692 
-699 RYDGSSRFAPGN
+699 
-711 RWRMFP
+711 
-717 GVSAS
+717 
-722 WRISQENFLKNSK
+722 
-735 VFNELKLRA
+735 
-744 SYGQTGNQE
+744 
-753 GIRLYDYIQLLK
+753 
-765 FRDDG
+765 
-770 WGTKLIY
+770 
-777 PFGNG
+777 
-782 SQSQAMGLD
+782 
-791 VLAGVDRTWE
+791 
-801 ILENVNVGVDAAFLD
+801 
-816 SRLGFSFDYFVK
+816 
-828 MNNNML
+828 
-834 IPVTYP
+834 
-840 SMLGAEAPYS
+840 
-850 NSGKLR
+850 
-856 TNGFELTLN
+856 
-865 WTDKIG
+865 
-871 NVEYSAQFQLTD
+871 
-883 AVFWQK
+883 
-889 PSDFELA
+889 
-896 ANDFYFSLM
+896 
-905 EASQYIDKNSDIAF
+905 
-919 GSGADDVSDGSY
+919 
-931 LAPVNSDDWDEPW
+931 
-944 KFIQS
+944 
-949 TSYLLKKAEE
+949 
-959 SGLTDDEIGR
+959 
-969 WKAEAHFFRA
+969 
-979 YNYWKLVKFY
+979 
-989 GGVPKIEIP
+989 
-998 LNTSSEQLYTP
+998 
-1009 RSSQQEIID
+1009 
-1018 FIIDDLDKAI
+1018 
-1028 PLLPKQSQLTT
+1028 
-1039 EELGRTTQGA
+1039 
-1049 ALALKA
+1049 
-1055 RVSLYEGTWEKYHQG
+1055 
-1070 SNADMYIQSAIDAAQ
+1070 
-1085 ALVDSKEY
+1085 
-1093 ALFRDKGKESYKYL
+1093 
-1107 HILEGDDS
+1107 
-1115 KEVLLARRYYKLRV
+1115 
-1129 THNWT
+1129 
-1134 RELWFGAM
+1134 
-1142 VPTKNLAD
+1142 
-1150 MYLCNDGLPI
+1150 
-1160 DKSPLFKGF
+1160 
-1169 QYQTSEFENR
+1169 
-1179 DSRMEQTFIVPGSE
+1179 
-1193 VFFEGGL
+1193 
-1200 WTPTYP
+1200 
-1206 GFVGNSATRT
+1206 
-1216 GYMIRKFL
+1216 
-1224 DETLDAAQFI
+1224 
-1234 GEYDFKEFR
+1234 
-1243 YAEVLLI
+1243 
-1250 LAEALY
+1250 
-1256 EKNGQITDDQLDITI
+1256 
-1271 NDLRNRANMPHL
+1271 
-1283 TNAFV
+1283 
-1288 SANGLNMLEEIRRE
+1288 
-1302 RTVELAF
+1302 
-1309 EGYRRDD
+1309 
-1316 LRRWGTAETVLPLA
+1316 
-1330 IRGVKFVGTEYQQKF
+1330 
-1345 PELVIG
+1345 
-1351 QDIQVDSDGFIIAQP
+1351 
-1366 ASARKF
+1366 
-1372 QTPKHWLSPIPLQ
+1372 
-1385 QVQLSKG
+1385 
-1392 TLEQNPGW
+1392 

>member
-1 MNFPTITRNNWMCCS
+1 MNFPTITRYNWMCCS
-16 IILVFLALG
+16 IILVFLALS

-75 QVNLKFKNAPVNSV
+75 QVNLKFKNAPINSV

-129 GIITDERGEPII
+129 GIITDEQGEPII

-149 TSNGTVTDLNG
+149 TSKGTVTDLNG
-160 QYSIEAN
+160 EYSIEAN

-277 NAPLVLVDGIPGD
+277 SAPLVLVDGIPGD

-377 QELLDRILSNDPN
+377 QELLDRILPNHPN

-586 TYYTGAGS
+586 T
-594 PEQSAV
+594 
-600 DRTTEET
+600 
-607 VYQNYTA
+607 
-614 YLNYD
+614 
-619 KNFGPDHHLDA
+619 
-630 MLGMAYETEEVRM
+630 
-643 FMARRD
+643 
-649 NFISDELW
+649 
-657 ELNLGGTGNMKNDA
+657 
-671 KAEHWATGSTFARL
+671 
-685 GYSFKNK
+685 
-692 YILETNF
+692 
-699 RYDGSSRFAPGN
+699 
-711 RWRMFP
+711 
-717 GVSAS
+717 
-722 WRISQENFLKNSK
+722 
-735 VFNELKLRA
+735 
-744 SYGQTGNQE
+744 
-753 GIRLYDYIQLLK
+753 
-765 FRDDG
+765 
-770 WGTKLIY
+770 
-777 PFGNG
+777 
-782 SQSQAMGLD
+782 
-791 VLAGVDRTWE
+791 
-801 ILENVNVGVDAAFLD
+801 
-816 SRLGFSFDYFVK
+816 
-828 MNNNML
+828 
-834 IPVTYP
+834 
-840 SMLGAEAPYS
+840 
-850 NSGKLR
+850 
-856 TNGFELTLN
+856 
-865 WTDKIG
+865 
-871 NVEYSAQFQLTD
+871 
-883 AVFWQK
+883 
-889 PSDFELA
+889 
-896 ANDFYFSLM
+896 
-905 EASQYIDKNSDIAF
+905 
-919 GSGADDVSDGSY
+919 
-931 LAPVNSDDWDEPW
+931 
-944 KFIQS
+944 
-949 TSYLLKKAEE
+949 
-959 SGLTDDEIGR
+959 
-969 WKAEAHFFRA
+969 
-979 YNYWKLVKFY
+979 
-989 GGVPKIEIP
+989 
-998 LNTSSEQLYTP
+998 
-1009 RSSQQEIID
+1009 
-1018 FIIDDLDKAI
+1018 
-1028 PLLPKQSQLTT
+1028 
-1039 EELGRTTQGA
+1039 
-1049 ALALKA
+1049 
-1055 RVSLYEGTWEKYHQG
+1055 
-1070 SNADMYIQSAIDAAQ
+1070 
-1085 ALVDSKEY
+1085 
-1093 ALFRDKGKESYKYL
+1093 
-1107 HILEGDDS
+1107 
-1115 KEVLLARRYYKLRV
+1115 
-1129 THNWT
+1129 
-1134 RELWFGAM
+1134 
-1142 VPTKNLAD
+1142 
-1150 MYLCNDGLPI
+1150 
-1160 DKSPLFKGF
+1160 
-1169 QYQTSEFENR
+1169 
-1179 DSRMEQTFIVPGSE
+1179 
-1193 VFFEGGL
+1193 
-1200 WTPTYP
+1200 
-1206 GFVGNSATRT
+1206 
-1216 GYMIRKFL
+1216 
-1224 DETLDAAQFI
+1224 
-1234 GEYDFKEFR
+1234 
-1243 YAEVLLI
+1243 
-1250 LAEALY
+1250 
-1256 EKNGQITDDQLDITI
+1256 
-1271 NDLRNRANMPHL
+1271 
-1283 TNAFV
+1283 
-1288 SANGLNMLEEIRRE
+1288 
-1302 RTVELAF
+1302 
-1309 EGYRRDD
+1309 
-1316 LRRWGTAETVLPLA
+1316 
-1330 IRGVKFVGTEYQQKF
+1330 
-1345 PELVIG
+1345 
-1351 QDIQVDSDGFIIAQP
+1351 
-1366 ASARKF
+1366 
-1372 QTPKHWLSPIPLQ
+1372 
-1385 QVQLSKG
+1385 
-1392 TLEQNPGW
+1392 

>member
-1 MNFPTITRNNWMCCS
+1 MNFPTITRYNWMCCS
-16 IILVFLALG
+16 IILVFLALS
-25 SPEPLQA
+25 SPKPLQA

-75 QVNLKFKNAPVNSV
+75 QVNLKFKNAPINSV

-149 TSNGTVTDLNG
+149 TSKGTVTDLNG
-160 QYSIEAN
+160 EYSIEAN

-277 NAPLVLVDGIPGD
+277 SAPLVLVDGIPGD

-883 AVFWQK
+883 AVNK
-889 PSDFELA
+889 LVE
-896 ANDFYFSLM
+896 Y
-905 EASQYIDKNSDIAF
+905 
-919 GSGADDVSDGSY
+919 GGADTYKLGLNETREGYPINSYFAYVYDGVIKDQADLDAY
-931 LAPVNSDDWDEPW
+931 
-944 KFIQS
+944 
-949 TSYLLKKAEE
+949 KKLE
-959 SGLTDDEIGR
+959 
-969 WKAEAHFFRA
+969 
-979 YNYWKLVKFY
+979 
-989 GGVPKIEIP
+989 GVPSNIGIGDAKFKDLNGDGKISTYGDKDGDDGDAEYVGS
-998 LNTSSEQLYTP
+998 TTP
-1009 RSSQQEIID
+1009 RYSFGLNLGAKWNNFDISVFFQGVAKRTLFREGDFAMPWSDWWRYPPQFYYGQTWNEDRPDAYYPRLTHGEIRHWNYQASTLQKINAAYIRLKNIQIGYTLPKGALQKLGIERTR
-1018 FIIDDLDKAI
+1018 FYVSGQDLFEIHNVKGGWDPESDKAGFNY
-1028 PLLPKQSQLTT
+1028 PFQ
-1039 EELGRTTQGA
+1039 
-1049 ALALKA
+1049 
-1055 RVSLYEGTWEKYHQG
+1055 
-1070 SNADMYIQSAIDAAQ
+1070 
-1085 ALVDSKEY
+1085 
-1093 ALFRDKGKESYKYL
+1093 
-1107 HILEGDDS
+1107 
-1115 KEVLLARRYYKLRV
+1115 RYYS
-1129 THNWT
+1129 
-1134 RELWFGAM
+1134 FG
-1142 VPTKNLAD
+1142 
-1150 MYLCNDGLPI
+1150 I
-1160 DKSPLFKGF
+1160 DL
-1169 QYQTSEFENR
+1169 
-1179 DSRMEQTFIVPGSE
+1179 TF
-1193 VFFEGGL
+1193 
-1200 WTPTYP
+1200 
-1206 GFVGNSATRT
+1206 
-1216 GYMIRKFL
+1216 
-1224 DETLDAAQFI
+1224 
-1234 GEYDFKEFR
+1234 
-1243 YAEVLLI
+1243 
-1250 LAEALY
+1250 
-1256 EKNGQITDDQLDITI
+1256 
-1271 NDLRNRANMPHL
+1271 
-1283 TNAFV
+1283 
-1288 SANGLNMLEEIRRE
+1288 
-1302 RTVELAF
+1302 
-1309 EGYRRDD
+1309 
-1316 LRRWGTAETVLPLA
+1316 
-1330 IRGVKFVGTEYQQKF
+1330 
-1345 PELVIG
+1345 
-1351 QDIQVDSDGFIIAQP
+1351 
-1366 ASARKF
+1366 
-1372 QTPKHWLSPIPLQ
+1372 
-1385 QVQLSKG
+1385 
-1392 TLEQNPGW
+1392 